1 MLNALLTVEN
11 SQAIREAKK
20 ANVLFTVENSQGV
33 REAKETNVLFIVTD
47 ILVGQRWENKRDGRI
62 VAVESVM
69 ENTVCV
75 LRERT
80 YGYSRSYLLNN
91 FRLID

>member
-1 MLNALLTVEN
+1 MRNMALPNALLTVEN

-20 ANVLFTVENSQGV
+20 ANVLF
-33 REAKETNVLFIVTD
+33 IVTD
-47 ILVGQRWENKRDGRI
+47 ILVGHRWENKRDGRI